1 MKKPLLWI
9 MLLGIVM
16 SPVYLNRS
24 GLPQVADFIFV
35 VFTGLYLMSLMRPG
49 SSGFAGVLPIQ
60 WLLLVIWVNLVQIA
74 WSMVSQSYDVLIHG
88 LYYIYNYLVVFS
100 IIAFLHRNMQYLKYF
115 ERSVAVALIVSFCG
129 VLVEVGGGG
138 RSTGFFNNPNQ
149 LAYFSLCALSIVQI
163 MNKGLFSLRA
173 INVAALLAGVL
184 SILSAS
190 SLGAMAGLF
199 ILVIAHFMA
208 SNRIVLFLRMGIAG
222 SVLLS
227 CLFFLN
233 IPMVDM
239 AVQNVEKRFL
249 KADEKVS
256 SLSEERNYDR
266 ILKYPEYNLLGAGE
280 GNFSR
285 YGAGALEI
293 HSSFGTLLF
302 CYGFVGLS
310 LFIALVLKSIRHA
323 PIPVVVVILAPLVY
337 SLTHMGLRSTFF
349 WVMIGLLWL
358 LYGKNRNHSAAMFR
372 TQARRF
378 VQ

>member
-35 VFTGLYLMSLMRPG
+35 VFTGLHLMSLMRPG
-49 SSGFAGVLPIQ
+49 SSDVAGVLPIQ

-74 WSMVSQSYDVLIHG
+74 WSMVIQSYDVLIYG
-88 LYYIYNYLVVFS
+88 LYYIFNYLVVLS
-100 IIAFLHRNMQYLKYF
+100 IIMFLHRNIQCLKYF

-129 VLVEVGGGG
+129 VVFETGGGG

-163 MNKGLFSLRA
+163 MNKGLFSLRV

-190 SLGAMAGLF
+190 SLGAMAGLC

-208 SNRIVLFLRMGIAG
+208 SNRVVLLLRMGVAVC
-222 SVLLS
+222 VLLGG
-227 CLFFLN
+227 LFFLN
-233 IPMVDM
+233 IPMVDV
-239 AVQNVEKRFL
+239 AVQNVESRFL

-266 ILKYPEYNLLGAGE
+266 ILQYPGYNLLGAGE
-280 GNFSR
+280 GDLSR

-302 CYGFVGLS
+302 CYGIVGLLLFLVVVRKS
-310 LFIALVLKSIRHA
+310 LHNA
-323 PIPVVVVILAPLVY
+323 PVPVVVVTMAPLVY
-337 SLTHMGLRSTFF
+337 SLTHMGLRTTFF
-349 WVMIGLLWL
+349 WLMIGLLWL
-358 LYGKNRNHSAAMFR
+358 LYGKNRIHDKVLLRS
-372 TQARRF
+372 
-378 VQ
+378 